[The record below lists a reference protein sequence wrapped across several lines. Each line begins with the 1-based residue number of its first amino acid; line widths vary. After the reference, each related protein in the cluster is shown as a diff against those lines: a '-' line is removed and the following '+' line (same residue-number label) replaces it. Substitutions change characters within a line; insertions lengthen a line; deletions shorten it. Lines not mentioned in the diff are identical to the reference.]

1 VRALGQAGHP
11 PTLLREASATS
22 ICRVACRILDAG
34 VFADPIFSFGLCE
47 TKKEA
52 QFASEV
58 IRRYLEG
65 QMGDSK
71 AVAVPDDIVG
81 SRIKAYVV
89 RLGDNEVSPADID
102 TQCQERLQR
111 YMVPESFEILEAL
124 PKASSSKVDRSLLA
138 RR

>member
-1 VRALGQAGHP
+1 
-11 PTLLREASATS
+11 
-22 ICRVACRILDAG
+22 
-34 VFADPIFSFGLCE
+34 
-47 TKKEA
+47 
-52 QFASEV
+52 
-58 IRRYLEG
+58 
-65 QMGDSK
+65 MGDSK